1 MHTNVS
7 TLYITIYE
15 LKIGE
20 NLQEGQ
26 KKTQQ
31 NKAQKSNNFL
41 SQLHNYEYVCN
52 ISEKEHMN
60 IIGDFLPNLRFSPLP
75 LILNKVLFKEYW

>member
-7 TLYITIYE
+7 TLYIIIYE
-15 LKIGE
+15 LKICE
-20 NLQEGQ
+20 NYKKD